1 MHLLLAASPTDC
13 VEHGEQA
20 VRLYNEV
27 LQQPDLPPIEQ
38 AHVRKMLVAAKTT
51 VGEARRDQSAVTR
64 EVDRVLTTGKTLTDL
79 HDAQIQ
85 ELNDRILE
93 QGIEQSG
100 EGGPLAEVV
109 EEEDEAQGRT
119 P

>member
-1 MHLLLAASPTDC
+1 MSCRQSVSTTRCFRGHYLSPN
-13 VEHGEQA
+13 EQD
-20 VRLYNEV
+20 N
-27 LQQPDLPPIEQ
+27 
-38 AHVRKMLVAAKTT
+38 VRKVLVEAETAS
-51 VGEARRDQSAVTR
+51 GEARRNQSAVTR

-93 QGIEQSG
+93 QGVEQSG